1 MKIISCFMEPLL
13 DIAKE
18 NQRQYFELLD
28 LLSEENEVF
37 FMFLE
42 KEQEEYF
49 EHIKNRNNKFNIVK
63 WNDNKKYDILF
74 IFGGTFND
82 KEKIKNSV
90 LGNDNFDKYFYL
102 NKFIERNSNV
112 KIYNYLYD
120 PKCTKLTDVDII
132 NKSLNGR
139 EILYLNAYYDKIKNH
154 KALSIFE
161 YFCFKDYNVNF
172 NIKKYDFVFGYTA
185 SMETNRKYLSDFISN
200 NVNENDKVLIFAKDK
215 FIKRNN
221 LINQKEY
228 FDKIKMSK
236 FSLVAPSNDK
246 DSFSFSRMLE
256 CISNRCIPLILE
268 GCNIEI
274 IKDNYIDLY
283 EYIKNNL
290 IIKLNESVNNKINLI
305 NYDKTINEILNL
317 KSVKEFDNQDFD
329 LASSIDDIEN
339 APDNLDELASEP
351 PILFFLAIN
360 HSALLLNT
368 FIDTAI
374 NPHRPNR

>member
-90 LGNDNFDKYFYL
+90 LGNDGFDKYFYL

-139 EILYLNAYYDKIKNH
+139 EILYLNAYYDRIKNH

-185 SMETNRKYLSDFISN
+185 SIETDRKYLSDFISN
-200 NVNENDKVLIFAKDK
+200 NVYENDKVLIFAKDK
-215 FIKRNN
+215 FVKRNN
-221 LINQKEY
+221 LIKQKEY

-256 CISNRCIPLILE
+256 CISNGCIPLILE

-290 IIKLNESVNNKINLI
+290 IVNLDENVNKKINLI
-305 NYDKTINEILNL
+305 NYDKTIKEILNL
-317 KSVKEFDNQDFD
+317 KSVKEFSNQ
-329 LASSIDDIEN
+329 
-339 APDNLDELASEP
+339 ELSKKK
-351 PILFFLAIN
+351 ILKQFRE
-360 HSALLLNT
+360 LN
-368 FIDTAI
+368 
-374 NPHRPNR
+374 